1 MTLAILF
8 YLIIGFMITMDVK
21 DTIDYVGV
29 DSILEQAGV
38 DKPKDFD
45 FNKPLVQF
53 IFMVIGVVFWPLF
66 LIGALLK

>member
-1 MTLAILF
+1 
-8 YLIIGFMITMDVK
+8 MITMDVK

-29 DSILEQAGV
+29 DSILEQMGA

-53 IFMVIGVVFWPLF
+53 IFVVIGVVFWPLF
-66 LIGALLK
+66 LIAALLK

>member
-1 MTLAILF
+1 
-8 YLIIGFMITMDVK
+8 MITMDVK
-21 DTIDYVGV
+21 DIIDYVGV
-29 DSILEQAGV
+29 DSILEQSGV

-66 LIGALLK
+66 LIAAFLK

>member
-1 MTLAILF
+1 
-8 YLIIGFMITMDVK
+8 MITMDAK

-29 DSILEQAGV
+29 DSILEQMGG

-45 FNKPLVQF
+45 FNKPLSQF

-66 LIGALLK
+66 LIAALLK